1 MVAIENMNFEMEK
14 GVVVV
19 NSLNNQQMTFLDT
32 TYQLFT
38 HSLSKNEFNLVPII
52 THGFIQ
58 LFNVAFF

>member
-1 MVAIENMNFEMEK
+1 MVAIENVNFEMEK
-14 GVVVV
+14 GVAVV

-52 THGFIQ
+52 THGFI
-58 LFNVAFF
+58 